1 MHTLMRLHIQE
12 NSMGVTR
19 VVDTLVLQFTIKLAK
34 QIDLNRNNVYILLL
48 DNSNIQDMQML

>member
-1 MHTLMRLHIQE
+1 MHTLMWLHIQE